1 MLLRKAML
9 PNVIIGRIRGD
20 SPRTSLSVCATCCR
34 SSSLQNVSA
43 TGFLVCADL
52 HQINHFVLHF
62 IRLLLLL
69 LHGATVLIFELWPI
83 IPVSREGWLL
93 GYDYHV
99 VSEEAA
105 KGTRHYHHTSTKYL
119 SYRAAHTGVM
129 LVIKKCLGQKG
140 IISLMCYV
148 QKMLKRIYLSSLN
161 LGISFGKRLTLFLIP
176 CMT

>member
-1 MLLRKAML
+1 M
-9 PNVIIGRIRGD
+9 
-20 SPRTSLSVCATCCR
+20 
-34 SSSLQNVSA
+34 
-43 TGFLVCADL
+43 
-52 HQINHFVLHF
+52 
-62 IRLLLLL
+62 
-69 LHGATVLIFELWPI
+69 
-83 IPVSREGWLL
+83 SREGWLL

-148 QKMLKRIYLSSLN
+148 
-161 LGISFGKRLTLFLIP
+161 
-176 CMT
+176 